1 MNILD
6 AIAKLKPIELKE
18 VTPRTILVK
27 FKEYFDLNAGAIILN
42 NFIIVIDTLMYPRQA
57 KEFREKLEEKYN
69 LPVKFLFIT
78 HYHADHLFGAAPFK
92 DIEIFG
98 SSTLIENMKKRK
110 KENWTEEAFNEWKK
124 EEPELAELIDEIEI
138 VIPIKGFENKY
149 KINDEGLIVEFY
161 YSGGHTGCSSYA
173 YFPEEKVIFSGDL
186 IAAGFWPFI
195 SDPTEDF
202 EGWISSFEYMLNLDI
217 EVIIPGHGPLIGKE
231 YIKEQLTFM
240 KKLKNSVIQAISEG
254 KELEKIEVPDYKYE
268 PAEDWQIPRAL
279 AFLFNYY
286 SNVK

>member
-1 MNILD
+1 VNILD

-18 VTPRTILVK
+18 VTPHTILVN

-42 NFIIVIDTLMYPRQA
+42 NFIIVIDTLMYSRQA

-78 HYHADHLFGAAPFK
+78 HYHADHLFGAVPFK

-124 EEPELAELIDEIEI
+124 EEPEIAELIDEIDI
-138 VIPIKGFENKY
+138 IIPTIGFKTKRIIKDDRLN
-149 KINDEGLIVEFY
+149 VEFY
-161 YSGGHTGCSSYA
+161 HSGGHTGGSSYA
-173 YFPEEKVIFSGDL
+173 YFPKEKVLFSGDL
-186 IAAGFWPFI
+186 IAARFWPFI

-202 EGWISSFEYMLNLDI
+202 EGWISSFEFMLNLDI
-217 EVIIPGHGPLIGKE
+217 EVVIPGHGPLVDQE
-231 YIKEQLTFM
+231 YIKNQLIFM
-240 KKLKNSVIQAISEG
+240 KNLKNNVLKAISEG
-254 KELEKIEVPDYKYE
+254 KKPEQIEVPEYKYE
-268 PAEDWQIPRAL
+268 PAEEWQIPRAL
-279 AFLFNYY
+279 EFLFNFY
-286 SNVK
+286 SSD